1 MNSRVVLAVFIALV
15 LYAIYSWI
23 STPSFSRENEG
34 FDINSQNYSTYTPLN
49 VAPVELPPAR
59 IISPSGSGAPNE
71 RAPDDSFIVPPE
83 EPYDP
88 QEQPYESSDHP
99 NRLRYPERLYGPG
112 LEPND
117 KTSAVESG
125 IASSSH
131 QATMNAYQVF
141 GPEFAQNGGVF
152 MEETGVIANDSAI
165 ESGYSS
171 I

>member
-1 MNSRVVLAVFIALV
+1 MNSRVAIAIFIALV
-15 LYAIYSWI
+15 IYAVYSWM
-23 STPSFSRENEG
+23 STPVNEG
-34 FDINSQNYSTYTPLN
+34 FDINSQKYSTYSSPVN
-49 VAPVELPPAR
+49 PVEPSIPER
-59 IISPSGSGAPNE
+59 VISPSGPGAPNE
-71 RAPDDSFIVPPE
+71 RAPLDSFIAPPE

-88 QEQPYESSDHP
+88 QEQSYESSEHP

-125 IASSSH
+125 IASRSH

-152 MEETGVIANDSAI
+152 MEESGVIANDSTI

>member
-1 MNSRVVLAVFIALV
+1 MNSRVAIAVFIALL
-15 LYAIYSWI
+15 LYSIYSWI
-23 STPSFSRENEG
+23 STPVNEG
-34 FDINSQNYSTYTPLN
+34 FDINSQNYSTYKPITQYTPE
-49 VAPVELPPAR
+49 PLPER
-59 IISPSGSGAPNE
+59 TISPSGPGSPNE
-71 RAPDDSFIVPPE
+71 RAPAGSKIVPPE

-99 NRLRYPERLYGPG
+99 NRLRYPDRLYGPG
-112 LEPND
+112 LEAGD

-131 QATMNAYQVF
+131 QATMNAYQIF

-152 MEETGVIANDSAI
+152 MEESGVIANDSAV
-165 ESGYSS
+165 ETAYSS

>member
-1 MNSRVVLAVFIALV
+1 MNSRVASAIFIALV
-15 LYAIYSWI
+15 IYAIYSWI
-23 STPSFSRENEG
+23 STPVSEG
-34 FDINSQNYSTYTPLN
+34 FDINSQNYSTYT
-49 VAPVELPPAR
+49 APVEITPSIPER
-59 IISPSGSGAPNE
+59 SISSSGPGAPNE
-71 RAPDDSFIVPPE
+71 RAPLDSFIAPPE

-88 QEQPYESSDHP
+88 QEQSYESSEHP

-117 KTSAVESG
+117 KEAAIESG
-125 IASSSH
+125 IASRSH

-152 MEETGVIANDSAI
+152 MEESGVIANDSTI
-165 ESGYSS
+165 KSGYSS

>member
-1 MNSRVVLAVFIALV
+1 MNSRVVLAVFAALV
-15 LYAIYSWI
+15 LYAVYSWI
-23 STPSFSRENEG
+23 STPCTEG
-34 FDINSQNYSTYTPLN
+34 FDINSQKYSTYKPLPS
-49 VAPVELPPAR
+49 VPLPEQEPR
-59 IISPSGSGAPNE
+59 IVSPSGPSAPNE
-71 RAPDDSFIVPPE
+71 RAPADSFVVPPE

-88 QEQPYESSDHP
+88 QEQPYESSEHP

-112 LEPND
+112 LEAND

-152 MEETGVIANDSAI
+152 MEETGVIANDSSI
-165 ESGYSS
+165 ERGYSS

>member
-1 MNSRVVLAVFIALV
+1 MNSRVVLAVFAALV
-15 LYAIYSWI
+15 LYAVYSWF
-23 STPSFSRENEG
+23 STPSSENEG
-34 FDINSQNYSTYTPLN
+34 FDINSQNYSTYKPLPCAP
-49 VAPVELPPAR
+49 APVATEPR
-59 IISPSGSGAPNE
+59 IVSTSGPGAPNE
-71 RAPDDSFIVPPE
+71 RAPADSFVVPPE

-88 QEQPYESSDHP
+88 QEQPYESSEHP

-112 LEPND
+112 LEASD

-125 IASSSH
+125 IASTSH

-152 MEETGVIANDSAI
+152 MEETGVIANDSSI
-165 ESGYSS
+165 ERGYSS

>member
-1 MNSRVVLAVFIALV
+1 MNSRVALAVFAALV

-23 STPSFSRENEG
+23 STPTYGNEG
-34 FDINSQNYSTYTPLN
+34 FDINSQNYSNYKPLPSL
-49 VAPVELPPAR
+49 APQASEPRTV
-59 IISPSGSGAPNE
+59 SPSGPGAPNE
-71 RAPDDSFIVPPE
+71 RAPADSFVAPPE

-88 QEQPYESSDHP
+88 QEQTYESSEHP

-152 MEETGVIANDSAI
+152 MEESGVIANDSSI
-165 ESGYSS
+165 ERGYSS

>member
-1 MNSRVVLAVFIALV
+1 MNSRVVLAVFAAFV
-15 LYAIYSWI
+15 LYAVYSWI
-23 STPSFSRENEG
+23 STPYTEG
-34 FDINSQNYSTYTPLN
+34 FDINSQNYSNYKPLPSL
-49 VAPVELPPAR
+49 APQVQEPR
-59 IISPSGSGAPNE
+59 IISPSGPGAPNE
-71 RAPDDSFIVPPE
+71 RAPTDSFVAPPE

-88 QEQPYESSDHP
+88 QEQTYESSEHP

-141 GPEFAQNGGVF
+141 GPEFAQNGGLF
-152 MEETGVIANDSAI
+152 MDSVIANDSSV
-165 ESGYSS
+165 ETSYSS

>member
-1 MNSRVVLAVFIALV
+1 MNSRVLLAVFAALV
-15 LYAIYSWI
+15 LYAIYSWF
-23 STPSFSRENEG
+23 STNSFMNEG
-34 FDINSQNYSTYTPLN
+34 FDINSQNYSTYKPLPS
-49 VAPVELPPAR
+49 VAEVPQPR
-59 IISPSGSGAPNE
+59 IISPSGPGAPNE
-71 RAPDDSFIVPPE
+71 RAPADSFVAPPE

-88 QEQPYESSDHP
+88 QEQNYESSEHP

-125 IASSSH
+125 IASASH

-152 MEETGVIANDSAI
+152 MEETGVIANDSSI

>member
-1 MNSRVVLAVFIALV
+1 MNSRVAVAVFLALV
-15 LYAIYSWI
+15 LYAAYSWF
-23 STPSFSRENEG
+23 STPATEG
-34 FDINSQNYSTYTPLN
+34 FDINSQNYSTYTQLAAIP
-49 VAPVELPPAR
+49 VAVQPPR
-59 IISPSGSGAPNE
+59 VVSSSGPGAPNE
-71 RAPDDSFIVPPE
+71 RAPADSFVVPPE
-83 EPYDP
+83 EAYDP

-117 KTSAVESG
+117 KVAAVESG

-141 GPEFAQNGGVF
+141 GPEYAQNGGVF
-152 MEETGVIANDSAI
+152 MEENGVIANDSAI
-165 ESGYSS
+165 DATYSS